1 MSCTCRLVEI
11 DEAAELRL
19 EQAESAELFAVC
31 PIPSPDSAWTYCE
44 PVTDSSRYFV
54 IRVEDPATKRHAF
67 LGMGFEER
75 SHATAFCAA
84 LSDYVSRASRMKEAA
99 QASTLR
105 SNVPSAGAE
114 AALAGRV
121 DHHSCQHGDGL
132 PGAMRSLP
140 ALADF
145 SLKEGEKIHVT
156 LGSKSLGNRTGPG
169 LRKEAPLGNMA
180 VPMPGGPAAVASSAP
195 LPPPEAD
202 QGSAGGW
209 ATF

>member
-1 MSCTCRLVEI
+1 LVEI

-105 SNVPSAGAE
+105 SNVPSA
-114 AALAGRV
+114 
-121 DHHSCQHGDGL
+121 
-132 PGAMRSLP
+132 
-140 ALADF
+140 DF